1 MVHIR
6 PIEARDS
13 ERWREL
19 FCDYGTFYKTEFSDD
34 VLDGVWAW
42 LLDPAHPVDGLVAT
56 NDEGVVIG
64 FAMYREHP
72 DTFSA
77 GPTLYLD
84 DLFVDPAARRTGV
97 AGAMLESLREL
108 ARAMG
113 ISQVRWITGSDNA
126 YAQAAYSRIAR
137 KTEWVTYEMDS

>member
-6 PIEARDS
+6 PIEAHDS

-19 FCDYGTFYKTEFSDD
+19 FLDYGTFYKTAFSDD

-42 LLDPAHPVDGLVAT
+42 LLDPTHPVDGVVAV
-56 NDEGVVIG
+56 NADGVVVG

-84 DLFVDPAARRTGV
+84 DLFVDPSARGTGV
-97 AGAMLESLREL
+97 AGAMLEAVREL
-108 ARAMG
+108 ARSTG
-113 ISQVRWITGSDNA
+113 VSQV
-126 YAQAAYSRIAR
+126 
-137 KTEWVTYEMDS
+137 